1 MRAGIVFKSSD
12 HSSHAS
18 GDAAIKKV
26 PIAVDYIPN
35 ESPAPKLAFRR
46 RHNRAAA
53 ATITSQG
60 I

>member
-1 MRAGIVFKSSD
+1 MQAGIVFKSR
-12 HSSHAS
+12 HYSSHAS
-18 GDAAIKKV
+18 GDEAIKKV